1 MELEYA
7 ERFLK
12 DTNLRALG
20 MASAVGGE
28 GGPVL
33 SESADAYL
41 RDRDFEEWFH
51 PSAILVKREKMK
63 GIRDQLRI
71 LYEC

>member
-1 MELEYA
+1 
-7 ERFLK
+7 
-12 DTNLRALG
+12 

-28 GGPVL
+28 GGPAP
-33 SESADAYL
+33 SESAEAYL
-41 RDRDFEEWFH
+41 MDQDFEEWFH
-51 PSAILVKREKMK
+51 PSAILAKREKMK

>member
-1 MELEYA
+1 
-7 ERFLK
+7 
-12 DTNLRALG
+12 